1 MFWGSILAL
10 IAGGLIGWWWGR
22 THSRNAVNR
31 QWMSALESAKV
42 DGIIDEDQ
50 RSTIIR
56 MQGSQR

>member
-1 MFWGSILAL
+1 
-10 IAGGLIGWWWGR
+10 
-22 THSRNAVNR
+22 
-31 QWMSALESAKV
+31 MSALESAKV